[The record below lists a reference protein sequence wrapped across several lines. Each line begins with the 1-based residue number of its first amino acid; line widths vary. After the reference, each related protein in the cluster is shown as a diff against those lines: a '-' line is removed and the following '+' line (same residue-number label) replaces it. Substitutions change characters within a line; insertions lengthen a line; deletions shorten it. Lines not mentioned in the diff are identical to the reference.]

1 MYSIQVNYLAIV
13 IELVTAGA
21 NLRIKDKVC
30 CCVSLFL
37 WGGGEGGVAV
47 FTCNSRSGIR
57 S

>member
-1 MYSIQVNYLAIV
+1 MHSIQGNYLAIV

-37 WGGGEGGVAV
+37 WGGGESGVAV